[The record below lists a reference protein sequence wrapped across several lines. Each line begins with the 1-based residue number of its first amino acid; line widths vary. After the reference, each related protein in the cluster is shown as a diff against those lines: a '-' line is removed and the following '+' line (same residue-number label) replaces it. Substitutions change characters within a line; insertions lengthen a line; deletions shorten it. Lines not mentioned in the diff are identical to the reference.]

1 MPTLKR
7 LLLWSGCGLMLLG
20 VLLGIA
26 GLTVFDPEP
35 VAVRLIGEEG
45 EHADALP
52 EADRS
57 GSLTGRYAV
66 AVEPGALEAHS
77 AATKFQAG
85 SIVLT
90 VILLVVG
97 GGLLIARKWA

>member
-1 MPTLKR
+1 MKR
-7 LLLWSGCGLMLLG
+7 LLLWSGCGLVLFG

-26 GLTVFDPEP
+26 SFTVFDPEP

-52 EADRS
+52 EADQP
-57 GSLTGRYAV
+57 GSLIGRYAV

-77 AATKFQAG
+77 AVTEFQAG
-85 SIVLT
+85 LIVLT
-90 VILLVVG
+90 VILLIVG